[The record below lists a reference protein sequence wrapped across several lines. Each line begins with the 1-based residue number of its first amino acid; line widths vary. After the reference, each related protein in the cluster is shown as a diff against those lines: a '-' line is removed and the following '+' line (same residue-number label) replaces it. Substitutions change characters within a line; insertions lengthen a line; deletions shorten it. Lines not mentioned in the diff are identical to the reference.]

1 MLNSALGYVID
12 LIAQIHQK
20 VVEIHRLSISKFMC
34 MNISKLS
41 SAVLLETCTPHYIL
55 MQKLLSKRI
64 RSSENKLICLRLSV
78 GCLIRLKRRKKGEK
92 RLAVK

>member
-41 SAVLLETCTPHYIL
+41 SAVPI
-55 MQKLLSKRI
+55 S
-64 RSSENKLICLRLSV
+64 LRYTM
-78 GCLIRLKRRKKGEK
+78 
-92 RLAVK
+92 